1 MSDKRQD
8 QRQARF
14 SQAVLEL
21 QQLLATKEALEVQLK
36 LLESQ
41 VTKKQLQVMTI
52 GAVIDEWFFQLTI
65 PVGIPKITEGRV
77 KWS

>member
-1 MSDKRQD
+1 VSDKRQD

-52 GAVIDEWFFQLTI
+52 GVVIDE
-65 PVGIPKITEGRV
+65 
-77 KWS
+77 

>member
-8 QRQARF
+8 QRQAKF

-52 GAVIDEWFFQLTI
+52 GAVIDE
-65 PVGIPKITEGRV
+65 
-77 KWS
+77 